1 MGICPHCQGKRID
14 PLRTLLSHGG
24 FPVACPSCG
33 RYSYLPR
40 APYLVHLLLY
50 VTGVLVA
57 LLSLTLATWLPIVFY
72 GAVLSARVAWQAFG
86 ALMVPIETSEAS
98 MRRSFA
104 WLGIAV
110 AVVVI
115 LLALAS
121 GFHWRSA

>member
-1 MGICPHCQGKRID
+1 MGVCPHCHGKRID
-14 PLRTLLSHGG
+14 PVRTLLSHGG

-40 APYLVHLLLY
+40 ARYHVHLLLY
-50 VTGVLVA
+50 VTGVLAA
-57 LLSLTLATWLPIVFY
+57 LLSFMLATWLPILFY
-72 GAVLSARVAWQAFG
+72 SAVLCARVAWLAFG
-86 ALMVPIETSEAS
+86 ASMVPVETSEAS
-98 MRRSFA
+98 MRRSFG

-121 GFHWRSA
+121 GFHWHRI